1 MALRGAPAADMGAG
15 CCSEVDKAGPPSSFA
30 PAAPPPGRERGS
42 ASQAPQQ
49 HLPAAAAQPRGA
61 PPAAAEPPG
70 APPPGHGPHGGGS
83 PGGSP
88 GRRSATSGTDTDR
101 FVSKVGD
108 LPTFEKQK
116 QRGGGGGDCEDTA
129 SEHSQGTHVSGVSE
143 MVDTMQSKEQK
154 QQAKAVVKEFV
165 KGMVKGRKMD
175 VMAPSGSLWSCTVS
189 ISRNLDALR
198 IKADSKTQNIP
209 LKTVDEIHAG
219 TDVEGIETPL
229 DELCATLMLTT
240 ENCITFRLNDI
251 NDRDTFVMCLLMF
264 CNNQK

>member
-1 MALRGAPAADMGAG
+1 MGAG
-15 CCSEVDKAGPPSSFA
+15 CCSEVSKAGPPSSFA
-30 PAAPPPGRERGS
+30 PTHHGHQRSSASHSAAP
-42 ASQAPQQ
+42 APA
-49 HLPAAAAQPRGA
+49 L
-61 PPAAAEPPG
+61 PPAAAGPSSTAGASPQTGARG
-70 APPPGHGPHGGGS
+70 APS
-83 PGGSP
+83 PGSSAGGRGS
-88 GRRSATSGTDTDR
+88 DEDR

-108 LPTFEKQK
+108 LPSFDKPK
-116 QRGGGGGDCEDTA
+116 QRGGGADFDDAA
-129 SEHSQGTHVSGVSE
+129 SERSQGTHISGVSD
-143 MVDTMQSKEQK
+143 MVDNMHSKEQK
-154 QQAKAVVKEFV
+154 QHAKAVVKDFV
-165 KGMVKGRKMD
+165 KAMVKGRKLN
-175 VMAPSGSLWSCTVS
+175 VMAPSGSLRSCTVS

-209 LKTVDEIHAG
+209 LKTVEEIHAG